1 MPAVVRDGIERVSMG
16 LSAATVRTL
25 LLTVTLMLSSG
36 LSQTDTKAQIP
47 VKPFSKWTL
56 AEAVSLLNNSP
67 WAHQETFTRIIGGIG
82 SGVSGEKEIYST
94 FFVRFLSARPIR
106 EAYARALQIRAGYD
120 RLNDAQR
127 KKIDLGLSG
136 GLSLDVSR
144 WIVVSVSFRSNDA
157 NLEST
162 VRRTLELESQESMK
176 TRAFLS
182 TARHSQIPLE
192 AYFSPSDDLVGAKFV
207 FPRMLDDGPAISE
220 RDEEVTFELDI
231 PAFDPDLRI
240 HFAVADMVIGGAL
253 VL

>member
-1 MPAVVRDGIERVSMG
+1 MGFAVEMI
-16 LSAATVRTL
+16 RTL
-25 LLTVTLMLSSG
+25 LLTAMLGAFSRMPQAG
-36 LSQTDTKAQIP
+36 TTAQVP
-47 VKPFSKWTL
+47 AKPFSGWTL

-106 EAYARALQIRAGYD
+106 EAYARALQIKAGYD
-120 RLNDAQR
+120 RLNEVQK
-127 KKIDLGLSG
+127 KKIDVGLAS

-144 WIVVSVSFRSNDA
+144 WIIVSVSFRSNDA

-162 VRRTLELESQESMK
+162 VRRSLELESQESMK

-182 TARHSQIPLE
+182 TARHAQIQLE
-192 AYFSPSDDLVGAKFV
+192 AYFPPSDDLVGAKFV
-207 FPRMLDDGPAISE
+207 FPRTLDDGPAVSE
-220 RDEEVTFELDI
+220 QDEEVTFELDM

-240 HFAVADMVIGGAL
+240 HFVVADMVVEGAL